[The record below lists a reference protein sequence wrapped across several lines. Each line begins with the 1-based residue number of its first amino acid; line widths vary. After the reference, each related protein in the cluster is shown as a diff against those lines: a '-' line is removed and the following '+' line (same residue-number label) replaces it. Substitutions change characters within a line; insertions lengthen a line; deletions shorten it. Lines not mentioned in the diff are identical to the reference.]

1 MKKTLLCVLIC
12 LMGCF
17 LYTACG
23 PVEIPDPEGIMEP
36 SQALYA
42 GLDSLTPQETDVRTD
57 KLGQESFR
65 IVVDDGFGMK
75 GFVSLNCQSYRA
87 AIGAVNS
94 ISINHTRTCLRAS
107 DILNRTAGSNTS
119 SETFFQSAL
128 QGDFFQQKSNEISSV
143 ISALAQQYSKNPGQV
158 IVLVSDLM
166 LSTEDDWTKA
176 ASAIQTYIIKPEY
189 TTMGVIG
196 IQGDFR
202 GTIENLPVSPT
213 TGKKRKVGDYMVL
226 ERKPDGNFR
235 HPLYLMF
242 FGDDQAVLNA
252 MEKAMASLKGSNM
265 LDQTTPYY
273 ATYFSE
279 YDVVSRK
286 TDDIKTVF
294 DLGVSQY
301 KAADYSAENI
311 VRGVKNKAGEIR
323 YPAATEMP
331 ESYQQLLNDIPIMKI
346 YHEKRG
352 NTEKNVTLTYTIP
365 YAITDSS
372 RNGAKIADPFGLV
385 VPVKDLA
392 LTKDDYS
399 VTAQILILNN
409 QTDGLDEA
417 ALSWIEPDATLVS
430 CESVTLDDACETV
443 EVVLSVDTELL
454 KLDRPLLCQVI
465 LHTSIDPQDASI
477 RALFDASWADDFTLN
492 LKTFDS
498 ESIQYNENDT
508 SARYTAATTART
520 PFFSNLMQ
528 QGIGESQIQLV
539 GDSIREKTSA
549 FEQTAMFGIVVRN
562 DVDSYVPNGKWE
574 SDEDFHGWAFSGK
587 EADEIL
593 GIVR

>member
-17 LYTACG
+17 LCSSCKL
-23 PVEIPDPEGIMEP
+23 PQIPEPEGIMEP
-36 SQALYA
+36 SQALYT
-42 GLDSLTPQETDVRTD
+42 GLDSLTPQETDARTD
-57 KLGQESFR
+57 KLGQEPFR

-87 AIGAVNS
+87 VIGAVNS

-107 DILNRTAGSNTS
+107 EILNQTS
-119 SETFFQSAL
+119 ESAIPSGAFFQRAT
-128 QGDFFQQKSNEISSV
+128 QEDFFKQKSNEISSV
-143 ISALAQQYSKNPGQV
+143 ISTLAQQYSKNSGQI

-252 MEKAMASLKGSNM
+252 MEEAMASLKGSNM

-279 YDVVSRK
+279 YDVIPRE
-286 TDDIKTVF
+286 TDEIKTAF

-301 KAADYSAENI
+301 DKADYPAENI
-311 VRGVKNKAGEIR
+311 VRGVKNKAGDTR

-331 ESYQQLLNDIPIMKI
+331 ESYQQQLNDIPIMKI
-346 YHEKRG
+346 YNGKRG

-365 YAITDSS
+365 YRITDSS
-372 RNGAKIADPFGLV
+372 QNGAKISDPFGLV
-385 VPVKDLA
+385 APAKQIV

-399 VTAQILILNN
+399 MKAQILILNN
-409 QTDGLDEA
+409 QTDA
-417 ALSWIEPDATLVS
+417 ADGTAQSWIEPDATLVS
-430 CESVTLDDACETV
+430 CESVTLDDACEKV
-443 EVVLSVDTELL
+443 EVVLSVDTESL
-454 KLDRPLLCQVI
+454 KLDRPLFCRVI
-465 LHTSIDPQDASI
+465 LHTSIDPQDESI
-477 RALFDASWADDFTLN
+477 RALFDTSWADDFTLN

-498 ESIQYNENDT
+498 ESIQYNDYET

-520 PFFSNLMQ
+520 PYFSNLMQ

-562 DVDSYVPNGKWE
+562 DVDSYAPNGKWDYE
-574 SDEDFHGWAFSGK
+574 EDFHGWAFSGK
-587 EADEIL
+587 DADDIL